1 MEKISIITPIY
12 NESSN
17 IVEFY
22 SRLKAVLS
30 NLNYD
35 YEIIFVND
43 GSKDNSLNIAL
54 DIQKSDERVKV
65 IDFSR
70 NFGKEIALTAGIDI
84 CTGDIAIPIDADLQ
98 EPPEVINK
106 LLEMYE
112 QGYEIINAARRS
124 RKESFMKSIT
134 SQIFYKFFNSLSPLT
149 IPENVSDFRL
159 LSKSALSYLKELREA
174 NRFNK
179 GLFAW
184 IGFRSCTVF
193 YDADKRLAG
202 NSKFNFRKLVN
213 LAFEGITS
221 FSITPLRLISLAGA
235 TLIGASLVYTIIELA
250 KPFVVIY
257 QPLISIILCI
267 GGLQLVSLGLT
278 GEYIGRIYMEVKKR
292 PLYVIRKIYASSG
305 DDSSGK
311 ITN

>member
-1 MEKISIITPIY
+1 MEKISTITPVY

-17 IVEFY
+17 VTEFY
-22 SRLKAVLS
+22 RRLKAVLN

-35 YEIIFVND
+35 HEIVFIND
-43 GSKDNSLNIAL
+43 GSKDNSLNILL
-54 DIQKSDERVKV
+54 DIQKSDEKVKV

-70 NFGKEIALTAGIDI
+70 NFGKEIALTAGINT

-98 EPPEVINK
+98 EPPEVIPK

-112 QGYEIINAARRS
+112 QGYEVINAARRS
-124 RKESFMKSIT
+124 RKESFIKNIT
-134 SQIFYKFFNSLSPLT
+134 SKVFYKFFNSISPIA

-159 LSKSALSYLKELREA
+159 ISKTPLNYLKELSES

-184 IGFRSCTVF
+184 IGFKSCTIF

-235 TLIGASLVYTIIELA
+235 TLIGASLLYIIIELI
-250 KPFVVIY
+250 KPSVVIY
-257 QPLISIILCI
+257 QPLVSIILCI
-267 GGLQLVSLGLT
+267 GGLQLVSLGLA

-292 PLYVIRKIYASSG
+292 PLYVIRKIYTGSG
-305 DDSSGK
+305 DDTDGK